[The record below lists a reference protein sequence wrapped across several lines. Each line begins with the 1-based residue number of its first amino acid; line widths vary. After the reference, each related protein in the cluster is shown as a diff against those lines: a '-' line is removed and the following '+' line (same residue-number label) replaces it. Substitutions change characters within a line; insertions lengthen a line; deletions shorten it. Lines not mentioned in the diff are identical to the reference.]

1 MSTVSACFHFGTP
14 NLRMSRHVNLVESVS
29 TLKRQVE
36 RKKKERKK
44 TKERTQSSQ
53 QLFFP
58 WRCQDRNVPGR
69 TKAERELMDLGGE

>member
-36 RKKKERKK
+36 RKKKRKK
-44 TKERTQSSQ
+44 ENQRTNTIKPTVV
-53 QLFFP
+53 FFLGDVKIEMFQEEL
-58 WRCQDRNVPGR
+58 RQ
-69 TKAERELMDLGGE
+69 RES